1 MSFSNYSKVDS
12 IGVNTGFGAYSYNNE
27 QILALLARSQASRMP
42 VDLTNYTPVESS
54 GSTVKKFASGAFVGT
69 TLALAGDYLLFRGKH
84 VKNICKF
91 FSKGKPKVKPL
102 EFNRLNNKII
112 KTPLSKEA
120 MASIETV
127 TKTFNNKTKITAD
140 MIDKMLKTKANPNAW
155 STEDLRKYYSKLQ
168 NLPDPSIF
176 GGVPRQNYTRVS

>member
-42 VDLTNYTPVESS
+42 VDLTNYTPAESS

-91 FSKGKPKVKPL
+91 FSKTKPKVKPL

-127 TKTFNNKTKITAD
+127 TKT
-140 MIDKMLKTKANPNAW
+140 KANPNAW

-176 GGVPRQNYTRVS
+176 GGASRQNYTRVS